1 MTGGK
6 GTYDKYLQKIYHYFL
21 FHTIYH
27 HVMRRSQ
34 EFIPK
39 ELENFTK
46 IVISI
51 VFY

>member
-1 MTGGK
+1 MAGGK
-6 GTYDKYLQKIYHYFL
+6 GTYDEYLQKIYHYFL
-21 FHTIYH
+21 FYPIYH
-27 HVMRRSQ
+27 YVMYRFQ

-46 IVISI
+46 IVMSI